1 MAQEIH
7 IEVWRVS
14 AVKVLYRAYY
24 PRILTMRTQ
33 QSYFRASPT
42 LAVLD
47 LFSRTG
53 IPAELSKIIVTLDM
67 SEY

>member
-47 LFSRTG
+47 L
-53 IPAELSKIIVTLDM
+53 
-67 SEY
+67 